1 MANYRMLQ
9 QEADDY
15 TKAMGSYVAAVED
28 YNAQAQA
35 FNALPYVTGMSFKRG
50 LFPGDGESAS
60 PNVTLSDGSR
70 VFGSGLNKGDR
81 VNVGTREVQY
91 VDEEATANQRD
102 SPFWRGETGPV
113 VKTRTETYAT
123 AAQVPTLN
131 ATEPR
136 ELSFTRAEA
145 AALQN
150 PPQSLAS
157 AAAQTPSAI
166 ERLKEATGAKW
177 SPYQGGLDSNKGIL
191 AKVLSGKV

>member
-35 FNALPYVTGMSFKRG
+35 FNALPYVKKANMVRDEPTSYVR
-50 LFPGDGESAS
+50 DGTY
-60 PNVTLSDGSR
+60 NLSDGRNVVPSTQFR
-70 VFGSGLNKGDR
+70 LGSSENLKRGDR
-81 VNVGTREVQY
+81 VIVSSREVVAPARGDY
-91 VDEEATANQRD
+91 VGDRPT
-102 SPFWRGETGPV
+102 
-113 VKTRTETYAT
+113 TRTELVAT
-123 AAQVPTLN
+123 KAPVPTLN

-166 ERLKEATGAKW
+166 ERLKEVAGAKW

>member
-1 MANYRMLQ
+1 MANYWMLQ

-28 YNAQAQA
+28 YNAQAKA
-35 FNALPYVTGMSFKRG
+35 FNALPYVKKANMVRDEPASYVH
-50 LFPGDGESAS
+50 DGTY
-60 PNVTLSDGSR
+60 NLSDGQNVAS
-70 VFGSGLNKGDR
+70 VGGANIGDR
-81 VNVGTREVQY
+81 VNVSSREV
-91 VDEEATANQRD
+91 VEPA
-102 SPFWRGETGPV
+102 RGEYVGARPT
-113 VKTRTETYAT
+113 TRTEYIAT
-123 AAQVPTLN
+123 KAPVPMLN
-131 ATEPR
+131 ATEPK
-136 ELSFTRAEA
+136 ELTFTRAEA
-145 AALQN
+145 VALQN

>member
-1 MANYRMLQ
+1 MANYWMLQ

-28 YNAQAQA
+28 YNAEAKA
-35 FNALPYVTGMSFKRG
+35 FNELPYVKRANRVAVE
-50 LFPGDGESAS
+50 PTTYVRDGTY
-60 PNVTLSDGSR
+60 TLSDGQ
-70 VFGSGLNKGDR
+70 VVVTDKLPKWGDGSALKPGDR
-81 VNVGTREVQY
+81 VTVSSREITEPADPEVLGAKPS
-91 VDEEATANQRD
+91 V
-102 SPFWRGETGPV
+102 
-113 VKTRTETYAT
+113 RTEYVAT
-123 AAQVPTLN
+123 KAPVPTFS

-136 ELSFTRAEA
+136 ELTFTRAEA

-191 AKVLSGKV
+191 ARVLSGKV